1 MEQLTHITLLS
12 PETAKHLQVEHLEMV
27 VMVILL
33 EICVGMRVMLMVSS
47 CTGPGPVQD
56 LGHELH
62 QVHRR
67 PREGDHQDRPHQL
80 HQVDLVA
87 NLKPVMETTIMTAID
102 FCVCKAAEGVEGHR
116 VPV

>member
-33 EICVGMRVMLMVSS
+33 GMWVRMRAMLMVSP

-80 HQVDLVA
+80 HQVDHGGKLDA
-87 NLKPVMETTIMTAID
+87 SDGID
-102 FCVCKAAEGVEGHR
+102 DGNNPGN
-116 VPV
+116 

>member
-33 EICVGMRVMLMVSS
+33 EMRMMLMVFP

-80 HQVDLVA
+80 HQVDHGGKFEA
-87 NLKPVMETTIMTAID
+87 SDGND
-102 FCVCKAAEGVEGHR
+102 NNDSN
-116 VPV
+116 

>member
-33 EICVGMRVMLMVSS
+33 GMWVRMRAMLMVSP

-80 HQVDLVA
+80 HQVDHGGKFDASDGDGDVDDDG
-87 NLKPVMETTIMTAID
+87 NKH
-102 FCVCKAAEGVEGHR
+102 GN
-116 VPV
+116 

>member
-33 EICVGMRVMLMVSS
+33 EMRMMLMVSP

-80 HQVDLVA
+80 YQVDHGGKFDA
-87 NLKPVMETTIMTAID
+87 SDGDGDGNEDGNNL
-102 FCVCKAAEGVEGHR
+102 GN
-116 VPV
+116 